1 MTRTEA
7 YTRTEQSLR
16 AFGVGMSALEARYI
30 LCEAAEISHS
40 SLLTHGDEPL
50 NAAAEARLAA
60 MLTRRLN
67 HEPLARVLGHA
78 EFWGMDL
85 RVNPHV
91 LDPRGDSET
100 LIRAAMELLGSRK
113 EQHLKILDLG
123 TGSGALLCALLR
135 ECPAAFGVGAD
146 LSEQAARTARLNA
159 ARVGVNNRAAFMVG
173 HWAEALSGPFDIVIS
188 NPPYIRAAD
197 IAGLDPSVRD
207 YDPHLALDGGPD
219 GLQPYRDISAALVR
233 LLAPEGWAVFESG
246 YDQAED
252 IRTIMA
258 QAGLKNL
265 RIFHDYAGHDRA
277 VTGQPGDGAGC
288 VKKL

>member
-1 MTRTEA
+1 MPARN
-7 YTRTEQSLR
+7 R
-16 AFGVGMSALEARYI
+16 VGR
-30 LCEAAEISHS
+30 
-40 SLLTHGDEPL
+40 
-50 NAAAEARLAA
+50 
-60 MLTRRLN
+60 
-67 HEPLARVLGHA
+67 
-78 EFWGMDL
+78 
-85 RVNPHV
+85 
-91 LDPRGDSET
+91 
-100 LIRAAMELLGSRK
+100 
-113 EQHLKILDLG
+113 ILDLG